1 MMKTLPHAWLIL
13 LCLFL
18 FNWYRPQEAPKKD
31 SLPAAKMFGDE
42 ISATDY
48 LLVIEKVDGV
58 LRNAHKDA
66 EFGIDAYKVF
76 NDIKVTDEKLQL
88 ILGSIKRADLNVRNQ
103 QMYQNELVGIKK
115 EIENQNNFINTQ
127 DAKFNKI
134 GKQVISLKDNAT
146 LMKLIK
152 DTAVIKQFM
161 PELLALNEQ
170 YKKTD
175 SLLNANQG
183 ILNEKKRQ
191 MLEYKTSIT
200 NALGTLEDRLQRS
213 GVDLF
218 KEEYPPLWKIGKPD
232 ISERNVKQEA
242 ANSLKIEKYVTVYYL
257 RTIWDNLAFL
267 VIFILL
273 LSWYVKTNLDYIKKG
288 DYFDHLHLL
297 NFRYLNNGLLMP
309 LILVGINIA
318 IVSNLYAPA
327 AFNEMLQVGLIL
339 CIFFLFRKSWQHR
352 EVKNWLFI
360 LGIFILICFV
370 SLFLN
375 ADLLGRSL
383 LILLNTLSIGYI
395 VIQFKNTVN
404 IPYNKTAFKT
414 GLLIFMAFSGLSIF
428 LNLFGRVSLAQNLS
442 LTGITVFVQII
453 SLNILLKI
461 ITEIIVLQIY
471 KSRVKRGISKLFDH
485 ENLTANLKKPFILI
499 LGYGGFAVMASNL
512 NLWIP
517 ARNLFV
523 KILSHPN
530 TIGSFTF
537 TLGSVLLFIALVWTA
552 HLLQKYVAYF
562 FGEIED
568 EDEENINKEQ
578 HSKLLITRLLILIA
592 GYLLAVA
599 ASGMPLDKISIV
611 IGALGV
617 GVGLGLQSIV
627 NNFVS
632 GIILIFDRPIQIG
645 DIIDVSSQTGRVKSM
660 GLRTTKIN
668 APNGAE
674 IIIPNGTIVSQNIT
688 NWTYT
693 DNLKLVEITLT
704 VLDTESMTKINEI
717 AEKTLG
723 EVSQV
728 DQTKSYQIYYS
739 TIAEGNYGILI
750 KFWCSIYRIEETMSI
765 VKQSLFNGFKEN
777 NIAVKI

>member
-1 MMKTLPHAWLIL
+1 MMKINTHAWLIL

-18 FNWYRPQEAPKKD
+18 VNWYRPQEAPKKD
-31 SLPAAKMFGDE
+31 SLPAPKMFGDE
-42 ISATDY
+42 TSATDY
-48 LLVIEKVDGV
+48 LLIIEKVDGV
-58 LRNAHKDA
+58 LRNAHTDA

-76 NDIKVTDEKLQL
+76 GDMKATDERLKL
-88 ILGSIKRADLNVRNQ
+88 ILASIKRADLNVRNQ
-103 QMYQNELVGIKK
+103 QMYQNELVGIRK

-134 GKQVISLKDNAT
+134 GKQVVSLKDNAT
-146 LMKLIK
+146 LIKLVK
-152 DTAVIKQFM
+152 DTVVIKQFL
-161 PELLALNEQ
+161 PELMALNEQ

-200 NALGTLEDRLQRS
+200 DAMSTLEDRLQRS
-213 GVDLF
+213 GIDLF
-218 KEEYPPLWKIGKPD
+218 KEEYPALWKVGKAGV
-232 ISERNVKQEA
+232 SEKNVQQETA
-242 ANSLKIEKYVTVYYL
+242 DNFKIEKFVTVYYF
-257 RTIWDNLAFL
+257 RTIWVSLAL
-267 VIFILL
+267 LAIFMLL
-273 LSWYVKTNLDYIKKG
+273 LSWYIKGNLQYIKKAG
-288 DYFDHLHLL
+288 YFDNLSLL
-297 NFRYLNNGLLMP
+297 KFRYLNNGLFIPIL
-309 LILVGINIA
+309 LVGICIA
-318 IVSNLYAPA
+318 VMINLYAPA
-327 AFNEMLQVGLIL
+327 TFSEILQLGLIV
-339 CIFFLFRKSWQHR
+339 CIFLLFRKSWEYR
-352 EVKNWLFI
+352 EVRSWLFI
-360 LGIFILICFV
+360 MAVFILICLV

-375 ADLLGRSL
+375 ADLFGRCL
-383 LILLNTLSIGYI
+383 LILLNIVSIGYTLLK
-395 VIQFKNTVN
+395 FKNTDHL
-404 IPYNKTAFKT
+404 PYNKMAFKL
-414 GLLIFMAFSGLSIF
+414 GLTIFMIFSLFSVF

-461 ITEIIVLQIY
+461 ITEIILLQIY

-485 ENLTANLKKPFILI
+485 ESLSSNLRKPFILI

-517 ARNLFV
+517 ARALLI

-537 TLGSVLLFIALVWTA
+537 TLGSVLLFMTLVWTA

-578 HSKLLITRLLILIA
+578 HSRLLITRLLILIA

-674 IIIPNGTIVSQNIT
+674 IIIPNGTILSQNIT

-704 VLDTESMTKINEI
+704 VLETESMDKINEI
-717 AEKTLG
+717 AESTLH

-728 DQTKSYQIYYS
+728 DQTKPYQIYYS

-750 KFWCSIYRIEETMSI
+750 KFWCSIYRIEETVSI
-765 VKQSLFNGFKEN
+765 VKQSLFSSFKEN
-777 NIAVKI
+777 GISVKI